1 MGPGFLLIIEVILRY
16 IYTVS
21 YATYGKT
28 YIKGVNLL
36 ASRVTHL
43 IISRPKHFRF
53 KAGDYI
59 FVRIPEISIYEW

>member
-1 MGPGFLLIIEVILRY
+1 MLIEMIIRH

-21 YATYGKT
+21 YATRGKT
-28 YIKGVNLL
+28 YIKNVNLL

-59 FVRIPEISIYEW
+59 FIRIPAISVHEW